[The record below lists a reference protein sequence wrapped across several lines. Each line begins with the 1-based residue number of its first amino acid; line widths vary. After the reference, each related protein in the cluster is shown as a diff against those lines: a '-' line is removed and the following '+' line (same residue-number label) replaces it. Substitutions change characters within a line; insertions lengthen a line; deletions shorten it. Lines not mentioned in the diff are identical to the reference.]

1 MSLGSP
7 EQFTKLEIKIK
18 TLETKKY
25 ELCVYIHFLS
35 EKFSLRKLSSP
46 RKINPRKCATGKV
59 GLLVYLFC
67 LLLTLS
73 YSCSFCSFL
82 SFLYSLVS
90 ESYLGP
96 PPQV

>member
-25 ELCVYIHFLS
+25 ELCEYIHFLS
-35 EKFSLRKLSSP
+35 EKFSLRKLSFP
-46 RKINPRKCATGKV
+46 RKINLRKCATGKV

-67 LLLTLS
+67 LFLTLS
-73 YSCSFCSFL
+73 YNCSFCSFL